1 MIKADARCLI
11 LALATLA
18 GPALA
23 GDLGGFP
30 KGTWILDE
38 SQSKSMAAKSQTL
51 TIIEDDGR
59 TLSFTLL
66 EPGADGTGKLLK
78 WSGVYGEAPHLIE
91 GTAITFGVAHGAHG
105 AVLISGHRP
114 QDITFEEKCRFA
126 ASKRHFRCD
135 GTQWGGDGKKSTY
148 VEIFDLQR

>member
-1 MIKADARCLI
+1 MLKPNVRCLI

-30 KGTWILDE
+30 KGTWILD
-38 SQSKSMAAKSQTL
+38 QTRSKSMAAKSQTL

-59 TLSFTLL
+59 VLSFTLL
-66 EPGADGTGKLLK
+66 EPGADGTKTLLK
-78 WSGVYGEAPHLIE
+78 WRGVYGEPPHLIE
-91 GTAITFGVAHGAHG
+91 GSAITWGVAHGANG
-105 AVLISGHRP
+105 SVVIAGQRP
-114 QDITFEEKCRFA
+114 EGITFQEKCRFA

-135 GTQWGGDGKKSTY
+135 GTQRGHDGKKSTY
-148 VEIFDLQR
+148 IEIFDLQR